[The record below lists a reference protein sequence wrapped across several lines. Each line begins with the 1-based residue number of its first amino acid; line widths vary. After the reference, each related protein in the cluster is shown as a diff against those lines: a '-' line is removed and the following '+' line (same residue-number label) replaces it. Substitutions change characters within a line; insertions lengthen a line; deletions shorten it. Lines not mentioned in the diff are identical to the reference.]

1 MTAKIKETAMRL
13 VFALAAVLSVLAVI
27 FICIFLFAGARPP
40 FAKLGFCPFSP
51 GRTGARCKTN
61 SVSSL

>member
-27 FICIFLFAGARPP
+27 FICIFLFAGGPP
-40 FAKLGFCPFSP
+40 FAKLEFCPFSP